1 MKLTIKHTNI
11 FTRNKKE
18 LEDNDIRFIV
28 NQGGSRSSKTY
39 SLCQLFIWYALNV
52 PNKTISIVRKSF
64 PALRGSVMKDFF
76 EIMRELNLYEEERHS
91 KSNNIYLFPN
101 GTEVEFFS
109 LDDAQKV
116 RGRKRDV
123 LWCNEANELSFEE
136 YNQLNMRTTDKLFFD
151 FNPSDTEHW
160 LYDIIE
166 RSNSKMI
173 HSTYKDNIFL
183 NKNQVTEI
191 EELIKI
197 DKDYY
202 NIYALG
208 LPSKSTHTIYNHQI
222 KYIEELDRYDETI
235 YGLDFGFKHP
245 TALIECKFRED
256 IVYCKEIIYETHL
269 TSDDLIIKMK
279 ELKISKSTK
288 IICDYARPE
297 IIEDLRREGYNCLNA
312 IKNVREGIDAVKSYK
327 LFYHHQSIGLANEFR
342 NYKWQSKG
350 ERLLDDPIKLFDDAL
365 DALRYAVLFHKKNN
379 RKSGG
384 YDFVSF

>member
-11 FTRNKKE
+11 FTKNKKE
-18 LEDNDIRFIV
+18 LEDENIRFII

-39 SLCQLFIWYALNV
+39 SLCQLFIWYAINV
-52 PNKTISIVRKSF
+52 PNKTISVVRKTF
-64 PALRGSVMKDFF
+64 PSLRGSVMKDFF
-76 EIMRELNLYEEERHS
+76 NIMRELNIYEEERHS
-91 KSNNIYLFPN
+91 KSQNIYVFPN

-136 YNQLNMRTTDKLFFD
+136 YNQLNMRTSDKLFFD

-183 NKNQVTEI
+183 NKSQISEI

-269 TSDDLIIKMK
+269 TSEDLIIKMK
-279 ELKISKSTK
+279 SLNISKSTK

-312 IKNVREGIDAVKSYK
+312 IKNVREGIDAVKTYK

-350 ERLLDDPIKLFDDAL
+350 ERLLDEPIKLFDDAL

-384 YDFVSF
+384 YDFISF

>member
-18 LEDNDIRFIV
+18 LEDDNIRFIV

-39 SLCQLFIWYALNV
+39 SLCQLFIWYALNI

-76 EIMRELNLYEEERHS
+76 EIMKDLNLYEEERHS
-91 KSNNIYLFPN
+91 KSSNIYLFPN

-166 RSNSKMI
+166 RDNSKMI

-222 KYIEELDRYDETI
+222 KYIEELPRYDETI
-235 YGLDFGFKHP
+235 YGLDFGYKHP
-245 TALIECKFRED
+245 TALIECNFRED
-256 IVYCKEIIYETHL
+256 IVYCKEVIYETHL
-269 TSDDLIIKMK
+269 TSEDLIIKMK

-312 IKNVREGIDAVKSYK
+312 IKNVKEGIDAVKSYK
-327 LFYHHQSIGLANEFR
+327 VFYHHESTGLANEFR

-350 ERLLDDPIKLFDDAL
+350 ERLLDEPVKLFDDAL
-365 DALRYAVLFHKKNN
+365 DALRYAILFHKKNN

-384 YDFVSF
+384 YDFISF